1 MGFFGNLWSGA
12 GAGIGYNLSNR
23 LMNHFNKGQNPQQE
37 VDPSMQG
44 QVTQGQIVPSQG
56 QALPT
61 QQYAAQL
68 PQVSGY
74 PQQAMPMGGQQ
85 VMSPMAMGMGMG
97 MGMGGQMYPQQQM
110 MPMMGYQP
118 KRVTDRDALTLIQLA
133 VPGIQIANCEYI
145 DDCPPF
151 FTHVCGSRTM
161 REDPICQIPPNI
173 VNVQNI
179 DGAVYAIPVFYCGRC
194 HELVIYAG
202 AYRDVY

>member
-85 VMSPMAMGMGMG
+85 VMSPMAMGMG

>member
-44 QVTQGQIVPSQG
+44 QVTQGKIVPSQG
-56 QALPT
+56 

-74 PQQAMPMGGQQ
+74 PQQAMPMGGQRA
-85 VMSPMAMGMGMG
+85 MSPMAMGMS
-97 MGMGGQMYPQQQM
+97 MGGQMYPQQQM

-133 VPGIQIANCEYI
+133 VPGIQIVNCEYI

-179 DGAVYAIPVFYCGRC
+179 DGAMYAIPVFYCGRC

>member
-12 GAGIGYNLSNR
+12 GAGIGYSLSNR
-23 LMNHFNKGQNPQQE
+23 LMNHFNRGQNQQE

-44 QVTQGQIVPSQG
+44 QVTQGQLVPGQG
-56 QALPT
+56 QVPPA
-61 QQYAAQL
+61 QQSMAQL
-68 PQVSGY
+68 PQMSGY
-74 PQQAMPMGGQQ
+74 PQQAIMPMQMGGQQ
-85 VMSPMAMGMGMG
+85 AMVPPAMGMGMG
-97 MGMGGQMYPQQQM
+97 MSGQMYPQQQM

-133 VPGIQIANCEYI
+133 VPGIQIAGCEYI

-161 REDPICQIPPNI
+161 REDPICQIPPNT

>member
-12 GAGIGYNLSNR
+12 GAGIGYSLSNR

-56 QALPT
+56 Q
-61 QQYAAQL
+61 QYQAQL

-74 PQQAMPMGGQQ
+74 PQQVMPMGMGGQQ
-85 VMSPMAMGMGMG
+85 AMSPMAMG

-133 VPGIQIANCEYI
+133 VPGIQIVNCEYI

-179 DGAVYAIPVFYCGRC
+179 DGATYAIPVFYCGRC
-194 HELVIYAG
+194 YELVIYAG

>member
-23 LMNHFNKGQNPQQE
+23 LMNHLHKGQNQQE

-44 QVTQGQIVPSQG
+44 QVAQGQVVPSQG
-56 QALPT
+56 QGLPA

-68 PQVSGY
+68 PQMGSY
-74 PQQAMPMGGQQ
+74 PQQAMMPMPMTGQQ
-85 VMSPMAMGMGMG
+85 AMAPMAMGMG
-97 MGMGGQMYPQQQM
+97 GQIYPQQQM

-133 VPGIQIANCEYI
+133 VPGIQIANFEYI

-161 REDPICQIPPNI
+161 REDPICQIPPNT
-173 VNVQNI
+173 VRVQNI
-179 DGAVYAIPVFYCGRC
+179 DGTVYAIPVFYCGRC

>member
-12 GAGIGYNLSNR
+12 GAGIGYSLSNR

-56 QALPT
+56 Q
-61 QQYAAQL
+61 QYAAQL

-74 PQQAMPMGGQQ
+74 PQQAMPMGVGGQQ
-85 VMSPMAMGMGMG
+85 AMSPMVMGMGMG
-97 MGMGGQMYPQQQM
+97 VGGQMYPQQQM

-133 VPGIQIANCEYI
+133 VPGIQIVNCEYI

-179 DGAVYAIPVFYCGRC
+179 DGATYAIPVFYCGRC